1 MGEDPSKHEQELGAL
16 RYGIE
21 HGMTLIDTAEMY
33 GEGKS
38 EQLVGE
44 AVRGYV
50 RSKLYLVSKVYP

>member
-1 MGEDPSKHEQELGAL
+1 MKTVRLKDGTVIPALGQGTWEMGEDPSKHEQELGAL

-38 EQLVGE
+38 
-44 AVRGYV
+44 
-50 RSKLYLVSKVYP
+50 